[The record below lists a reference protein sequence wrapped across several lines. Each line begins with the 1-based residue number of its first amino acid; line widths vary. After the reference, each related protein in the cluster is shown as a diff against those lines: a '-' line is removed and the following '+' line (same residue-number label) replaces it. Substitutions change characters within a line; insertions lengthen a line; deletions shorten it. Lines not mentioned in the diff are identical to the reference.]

1 MRQDFVPRW
10 TRTFALCLS
19 LLLTTLQ
26 AKAAI
31 KPEIPSH
38 SKEDDGPSL
47 KTEEVMVDDSEG
59 SVFDEDNK
67 GKGLDEDGSNGVK
80 DGDEDKGHG
89 KSKKGVKKDFDKYSP
104 EKLKI
109 VSFKSHLDEI
119 SFCGPDMS
127 SVLGKI
133 MSFPDLKIISFGDLI
148 ETRNFG
154 FLQIRKTLKS
164 FLEI

>member
-1 MRQDFVPRW
+1 MRQDFLPRW
-10 TRTFALCLS
+10 TPILALSLS

-26 AKAAI
+26 AKAAT
-31 KPEIPSH
+31 KPEIPPH

-80 DGDEDKGHG
+80 DGDEDKAHG
-89 KSKKGVKKDFDKYSP
+89 KSKKKAKKDFDKYTP

-127 SVLGKI
+127 SVLGKT
-133 MSFPDLKIISFGDLI
+133 MTFRKSKMRRFWDLI
-148 ETRNFG
+148 ETRKGDFY
-154 FLQIRKTLKS
+154 K
-164 FLEI
+164 LERL